1 MLHLIGLEDKR
12 NSSAAHLSHGQ
23 KQWLKIG
30 MVVISDADLLLLDEP
45 AAGMSLVEAT
55 QTAELIRRLTDW
67 HSLLVI
73 DHDMAFIAQLDAPV
87 TVLQTGQ
94 LLREGTPG
102 GYPQRSGSRG
112 RVPG

>member
-1 MLHLIGLEDKR
+1 MLICFC
-12 NSSAAHLSHGQ
+12 
-23 KQWLKIG
+23 W
-30 MVVISDADLLLLDEP
+30 DEP

-94 LLREGTPG
+94 LLRMGTLEEIRND
-102 GYPQRSGSRG
+102 PQVAAVYLGRPQESRHAQA
-112 RVPG
+112 